1 MELEALKET
10 RDSIEAKLTDT
21 TANLSAEVV
30 DGSKDP
36 HKFDQLGDICYQI
49 NEAIK
54 TCNQIYAETMAVIRK
69 IDNGR
74 YRTLLELRYIKNE
87 TFEKIAVKMN
97 YSWRQTHRIHGWALV
112 AAGEVMKKN
121 AKDSH

>member
-1 MELEALKET
+1 MELEALQKT
-10 RDSIEAKLTDT
+10 RDEVEARLTNM
-21 TANLSAEVV
+21 TANITGEVV

-36 HKFDQLGDICYQI
+36 HKFDELGDIGFQI

-74 YRTLLELRYIKNE
+74 YRTLLELRYIKGE
-87 TFEKIAVKMN
+87 SWERIAVAMN
-97 YSWRQTHRIHGWALV
+97 YSWRQTHRIHGRALV
-112 AAGEVMKKN
+112 EVAEVLKCPR
-121 AKDSH
+121 